1 MIVKTISEA
10 SHFFKWTGYMYLAL
24 FLIALG
30 CKLLAGGSQLEVKMN
45 VKTGKKDDDG
55 TSLSYSES
63 IGENGEKVSIESV
76 FSKCVRYV
84 HSQALR
90 KLSVS
95 TVMSPV
101 TIYLDQ
107 TQLKDG
113 RGKLDLD
120 AVFSKVDI
128 YIPREWEVQADDSP
142 VFSRFTALNPSSLT
156 ADSPLLKIDADLV
169 FSQVTIHRV

>member
-1 MIVKTISEA
+1 
-10 SHFFKWTGYMYLAL
+10 
-24 FLIALG
+24 
-30 CKLLAGGSQLEVKMN
+30 
-45 VKTGKKDDDG
+45 
-55 TSLSYSES
+55 
-63 IGENGEKVSIESV
+63 
-76 FSKCVRYV
+76 
-84 HSQALR
+84 
-90 KLSVS
+90 
-95 TVMSPV
+95 MSPV

-128 YIPREWEVQADDSP
+128 YIPREWEVQADASP
-142 VFSRFTALNPSSLT
+142 VFSRFNSLNPSGLT

>member
-1 MIVKTISEA
+1 M
-10 SHFFKWTGYMYLAL
+10 L
-24 FLIALG
+24 FR
-30 CKLLAGGSQLEVKMN
+30 S
-45 VKTGKKDDDG
+45 
-55 TSLSYSES
+55 
-63 IGENGEKVSIESV
+63 
-76 FSKCVRYV
+76 
-84 HSQALR
+84 
-90 KLSVS
+90 SVS

-142 VFSRFTALNPSSLT
+142 VFSRFTALNPSGLT